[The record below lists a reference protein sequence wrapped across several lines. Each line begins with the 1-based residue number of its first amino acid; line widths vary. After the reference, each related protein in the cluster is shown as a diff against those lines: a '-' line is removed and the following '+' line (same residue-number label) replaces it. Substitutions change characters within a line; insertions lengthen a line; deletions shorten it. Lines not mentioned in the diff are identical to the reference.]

1 MTAASI
7 KLAECQETIL
17 NLGKQLK
24 ALASPRE
31 AVLFDKVFST
41 TNPAITATNNRRLNQ
56 RFSLRDR
63 MLADDSSKTDP
74 FKSSNSKATL
84 SIKDGPKPSLLH
96 SDDCNGVDAPI
107 VQVHSPEVHTALENK
122 ASNTAVG
129 SSLAVVPSKKRGVGL
144 LLKLFLRRK
153 KGSSKNSRSLAK
165 V

>member
-1 MTAASI
+1 MAAVTV

-24 ALASPRE
+24 ALSSPQE

-41 TNPAITATNNRRLNQ
+41 TNPAITATNNKKLNQ

-63 MLADDSSKTDP
+63 MLADDSSKTDL
-74 FKSSNSKATL
+74 FKSSNSKANL
-84 SIKDGPKPSLLH
+84 SIEDASKPSLLH
-96 SDDCNGVDAPI
+96 SNDCNVVDDPI
-107 VQVHSPEVHTALENK
+107 VQVHTPEAHIALENK
-122 ASNTAVG
+122 TSNTAVG
-129 SSLAVVPSKKRGVGL
+129 SSLAIVPSKKRGVAL

-153 KGSSKNSRSLAK
+153 KGSSRNSISLVK